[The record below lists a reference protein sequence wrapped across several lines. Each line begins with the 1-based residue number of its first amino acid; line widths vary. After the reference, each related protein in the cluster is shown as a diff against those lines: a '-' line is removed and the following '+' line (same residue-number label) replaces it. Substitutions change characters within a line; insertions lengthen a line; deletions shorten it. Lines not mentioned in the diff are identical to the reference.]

1 MSLTTDVSLLSL
13 QAFVLRSRTCDS
25 KRDVCTASVDSV
37 MDIGAYAI
45 SQHSKGNLL
54 YSAPTA
60 QSTMDYLSMAVEDE
74 VVDSLPS
81 RGAPLAVNSPS
92 PLRGKGKL
100 QSSELN
106 WRDSNGVQR
115 NLCLGLSPALHPRSV
130 MVELSYHSMPA
141 VCIGKASSNSKFR
154 NESHIFR

>member
-1 MSLTTDVSLLSL
+1 MSLIATVSLLSP
-13 QAFVLRSRTCDS
+13 QAFVLRSRTCGS
-25 KRDVCTASVDSV
+25 KRDVCTASVDSI

-45 SQHSKGNLL
+45 SQHSKGNL

-60 QSTMDYLSMAVEDE
+60 QSTMDYLSMAVEDG
-74 VVDSLPS
+74 VVDSPPS

-106 WRDSNGVQR
+106 
-115 NLCLGLSPALHPRSV
+115 
-130 MVELSYHSMPA
+130 
-141 VCIGKASSNSKFR
+141 
-154 NESHIFR
+154 